1 MTWREQDHPRDEV
14 GRFTFKGTPN
24 EIKRLQQLGFDT
36 QILTNDNDND
46 IIILET
52 NEYAQ
57 FCSVI
62 RTRYTNKIPKA
73 GSVFLAND
81 YYLFRYNRKTEQI
94 LCVVKMDIDSNRNVI
109 NKLEMWYGR

>member
-1 MTWREQDHPRDEV
+1 MIWIEQDHPRDRV

-24 EIKRLQQLGFDT
+24 EIKNLQQLGIDT
-36 QILTNDNDND
+36 QTLTNENDDD

-62 RTRYTNKIPKA
+62 RTRYANKIPRV

-81 YYLFRYNRKTEQI
+81 YYLYKYKRETEQI
-94 LCVVKMDIDSNRNVI
+94 LCVLKMDIDSNTNVI